1 MKKTLFVIDLMPFLY
16 RGHFAFLTKPRI
28 TAAGIN
34 TSALLGFVNGVISML
49 KDYSPTHAV
58 LAMDPDGKTFR
69 HEAYPPYKAQR
80 QKMPED
86 LAANIPRAF
95 EVAEA
100 FKIPVLR
107 KEGFEAD
114 DIIGTLAKMA
124 EADGFDEIYVA
135 TPDKDAA
142 QLVTAKTRL
151 FRPGHGSAAAEIYDI
166 DRVKREWGLS
176 SPGQMID
183 FLALAG
189 DASDNV
195 PGIRGVGKKAP

>member
-114 DIIGTLAKMA
+114 DIIGTLAKICCQPPASVIAPGRMKKRPITIR
-124 EADGFDEIYVA
+124 ETCTTSVR
-135 TPDKDAA
+135 
-142 QLVTAKTRL
+142 VTAHI
-151 FRPGHGSAAAEIYDI
+151 PPAM
-166 DRVKREWGLS
+166 V
-176 SPGQMID
+176 
-183 FLALAG
+183 
-189 DASDNV
+189 
-195 PGIRGVGKKAP
+195 